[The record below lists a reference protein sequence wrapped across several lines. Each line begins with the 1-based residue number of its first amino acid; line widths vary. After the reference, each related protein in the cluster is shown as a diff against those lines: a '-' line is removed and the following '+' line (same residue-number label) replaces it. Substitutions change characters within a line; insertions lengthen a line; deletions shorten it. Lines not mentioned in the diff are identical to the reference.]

1 MAGARLFKDDLPIHK
16 VIRFCLFFVFYCVCA
31 HVCACIHTHT
41 DLSGQVAGNETVM
54 IPRAHDSNVD
64 EAAVE
69 YVAGAGASVVN
80 IIVTFPLYKVMFRQQ
95 MEGLRLRRAMAQLHG
110 EGLTN
115 IFRGLLPP
123 LIQRTMTVSIMFGSY
138 WQYRGALHDLTPGLP
153 RAVQHC
159 LAAFSAGCTEAL
171 LTPLER
177 IQVLLQ
183 LKESKLQ
190 NTYHAVRE
198 LRPHGLKEYYRGV
211 SAIVLRNGISNVLFF
226 SLREPIQ
233 KILPAPQTELGEI
246 CGAFISGAGLG
257 ALLSTI
263 FFPLNVV
270 KNRMQASLGGPFW
283 GIRETFGVIWK
294 ERGGNWK
301 KLYRGVSL
309 NYTRSFI
316 SWGIINSVYE
326 FMHRHLSE
334 LDVFRL

>member
-1 MAGARLFKDDLPIHK
+1 M
-16 VIRFCLFFVFYCVCA
+16 
-31 HVCACIHTHT
+31 
-41 DLSGQVAGNETVM
+41 
-54 IPRAHDSNVD
+54 D
-64 EAAVE
+64 EVAVE
-69 YVAGAGASVVN
+69 YVAGAGASVAN
-80 IIVTFPLYKVMFRQQ
+80 IVVTFPLYKVMFRQQ
-95 MEGLRLRRAMAQLHG
+95 MEGLRLRRAVAQLYG
-110 EGLTN
+110 EGMMN

-123 LIQRTMTVSIMFGSY
+123 LIQRTMTVSIMFGTYS
-138 WQYRGALHDLTPGLP
+138 QYRVALHGMTPGLP
-153 RAVQHC
+153 RTVQHC
-159 LAAFSAGCTEAL
+159 IAAFGAGCTEAL

-183 LKESKLQ
+183 VKESKLQ

-233 KILPAPQTELGEI
+233 GILPAQETELGEL

-270 KNRMQASLGGPFW
+270 KNRMQATLGGPFC
-283 GIRETFGVIWK
+283 GIRSTFHVIWK
-294 ERGGNWK
+294 ERGGNLR

-309 NYTRSFI
+309 NYTRSFL
-316 SWGIINSVYE
+316 SWGIINSVYD
-326 FMHRHLSE
+326 FLHRHLSE
-334 LDVFRL
+334 LDMFKE

>member
-1 MAGARLFKDDLPIHK
+1 MTLKQQLRRGQQCSCGVYISTGTLRVQKPK
-16 VIRFCLFFVFYCVCA
+16 VQRNFS
-31 HVCACIHTHT
+31 H

-69 YVAGAGASVVN
+69 YVAGAGASMVN

-233 KILPAPQTELGEI
+233 KILPRPPDRAGGDLWSIHQR
-246 CGAFISGAGLG
+246 CGPGRSTQHHLLSPERRQEQDAGVAWR
-257 ALLSTI
+257 ALLGHQGDVWSH
-263 FFPLNVV
+263 LEGEGRELEEVV
-270 KNRMQASLGGPFW
+270 
-283 GIRETFGVIWK
+283 
-294 ERGGNWK
+294 
-301 KLYRGVSL
+301 
-309 NYTRSFI
+309 
-316 SWGIINSVYE
+316 
-326 FMHRHLSE
+326 
-334 LDVFRL
+334 